1 VSPPRRLAAALLAL
15 GVAAFLLWLA
25 TRLVWLRAA
34 YQSPLR
40 GPVTVGVTGA
50 VLRPELAAIALL
62 AVAAAAAVVATSGW
76 PRRVVGVLVAAAG
89 LWAVRLSW
97 VWGGGL
103 PSAAPGTGP
112 GGVPLGELT
121 LGGRAGAV
129 GSAVPA
135 DAVAVGA
142 PVPTPAALLGLAA
155 GLLLVLAGVGMVC
168 WADAMPRLGARYAAP
183 GTVRRV
189 PDRDSQW
196 WDALDA
202 GEDPTLKGPP
212 GDPGASR

>member
-1 VSPPRRLAAALLAL
+1 VTPARRLAAALLAL
-15 GVAAFLLWLA
+15 GVAAFALWLA

-40 GPVTVGVTGA
+40 GPVTVEVTGA
-50 VLRPELAAIALL
+50 QLRPELAAIALL
-62 AVAAAAAVVATSGW
+62 AVAAAAAAVATSGW
-76 PRRVVGVLVAAAG
+76 ARRLVGVLVAAAG
-89 LWAVRLSW
+89 LWAIGLSW
-97 VWGGGL
+97 VWGG
-103 PSAAPGTGP
+103 AAPA
-112 GGVPLGELT
+112 VPVAELSR
-121 LGGRAGAV
+121 GDRVG
-129 GSAVPA
+129 GSAPLVPA
-135 DAVAVGA
+135 DAVAAGE
-142 PVPTPAALLGLAA
+142 PVTTAAALLGLGA
-155 GLLLVLAGVGMVC
+155 GLLLVLAGIGMVC

-183 GTVRRV
+183 GTARRV

>member
-1 VSPPRRLAAALLAL
+1 MTAARRLAATLLAL
-15 GVAAFLLWLA
+15 GVAAFALWLA

-34 YQSPLR
+34 YHSPLR
-40 GPVTVGVTGA
+40 GPVSVEVTGA

-76 PRRVVGVLVAAAG
+76 PRRLVGVLVAAAG

-97 VWGGGL
+97 VWGG
-103 PSAAPGTGP
+103 AGP
-112 GGVPLGELT
+112 GAGPVAELAE
-121 LGGRAGAV
+121 GSRVNGAGAT
-129 GSAVPA
+129 VPA
-135 DAVAVGA
+135 DAVAVGE
-142 PVPTPAALLGLAA
+142 PVTTAAAALGLAA
-155 GLLLVLAGVGMVC
+155 GLLLVLAGIGMVC

>member
-1 VSPPRRLAAALLAL
+1 MSPPRRLAAALLAL

-34 YQSPLR
+34 YQSSLR
-40 GPVTVGVTGA
+40 GPVTVDVTGA

-76 PRRVVGVLVAAAG
+76 PRRVLGALVAAAG
-89 LWAVRLSW
+89 AWAVRLSW
-97 VWGGGL
+97 VWGGAAPAVPVGEL
-103 PSAAPGTGP
+103 SQGGRPGSAAT
-112 GGVPLGELT
+112 VP
-121 LGGRAGAV
+121 V
-129 GSAVPA
+129 
-135 DAVAVGA
+135 DAVAAGA
-142 PVPTPAALLGLAA
+142 PVTTSAALLGLAA
-155 GLLLVLAGVGMVC
+155 GLLLVLAGIGVVC
-168 WADAMPRLGARYAAP
+168 WADAMPRLGARYSAP
-183 GTVRRV
+183 GTARRV

-212 GDPGASR
+212 GDPGTSR

>member
-1 VSPPRRLAAALLAL
+1 VTPPRRLAAALLAL
-15 GVAAFLLWLA
+15 GVAAFALWLA

-40 GPVTVGVTGA
+40 GSVPVDVTGA
-50 VLRPELAAIALL
+50 QLRPELAAIALL

-76 PRRVVGVLVAAAG
+76 PRRVVGALVAASG
-89 LWAVRLSW
+89 LWAARLSW
-97 VWGGGL
+97 IWGGGL
-103 PSAAPGTGP
+103 PAAAPGTGP
-112 GGVPLGELT
+112 GGIPLAELT
-121 LGGRAGAV
+121 QGGRAGVA
-129 GSAVPA
+129 ATTVPA
-135 DAVAVGA
+135 DAVAVGE
-142 PVPTPAALLGLAA
+142 PVTTGAALLGLTA
-155 GLLLVLAGVGMVC
+155 GLLLVLAGIGMVC
-168 WADAMPRLGARYAAP
+168 WADAMPRLGARYSAP

-202 GEDPTLKGPP
+202 GEDPTLKGPS